1 MPNPQQRQYIQSQ
14 SLYQRIFDN
23 QINPSRQ
30 MFYGSRRPVN
40 KVHVAEPGLDAD
52 GELLLAES

>member
-23 QINPSRQ
+23 QINPSGHV
-30 MFYGSRRPVN
+30 FNWSGRPVDEID
-40 KVHVAEPGLDAD
+40 VAEPGLDAD
-52 GELLLAES
+52 GELLFAEC